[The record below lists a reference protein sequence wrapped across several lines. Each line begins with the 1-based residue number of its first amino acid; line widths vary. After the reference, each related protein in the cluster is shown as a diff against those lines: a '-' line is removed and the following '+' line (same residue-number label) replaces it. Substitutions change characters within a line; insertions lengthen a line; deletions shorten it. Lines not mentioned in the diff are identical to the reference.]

1 MHCRNNKQTDKI
13 VTVVNCNLL
22 LEVVDLQRR
31 LLAIENLNNYPTY
44 LQGRPTSTFP
54 KLKWTSENNTARK
67 VNKTFNPF
75 FIKQCSVVPSY
86 KTATLFSILVAVSFY
101 YTMCVSY
108 DTILESKW

>member
-67 VNKTFNPF
+67 VNQTFKPF
-75 FIKQCSVVPSY
+75 FIKDCSVVPSY
-86 KTATLFSILVAVSFY
+86 KTATLFLF
-101 YTMCVSY
+101 
-108 DTILESKW
+108 

>member
-54 KLKWTSENNTARK
+54 KLKWTSENNTTSK
-67 VNKTFNPF
+67 VNKTFKPF
-75 FIKQCSVVPSY
+75 LLNSVQWFRSTKSQFFFYFSCSIALLHNVWCLIK
-86 KTATLFSILVAVSFY
+86 Y
-101 YTMCVSY
+101 Y
-108 DTILESKW
+108 